1 MIIIGFHHHQVTV
14 IITTDIQTTESQFG
28 GYTMYT
34 LYKSLKYFLL
44 TADDVTVLQKTITTF
59 DMTIMKVC
67 LKVWEL

>member
-1 MIIIGFHHHQVTV
+1 MIIIGFHHHQVTI

-34 LYKSLKYFLL
+34 LKYFLL